1 MPFIIY
7 ALAVILIS
15 LVSIIAGNAIVFAE
29 NILNATIITIAI
41 TICLFILLIKLI
53 KILLKK
59 FVLTIIYFPVLLLIT
74 TKLSIIIIDYFDK
87 QNPPF

>member
-41 TICLFILLIKLI
+41 AICLFILLIKLI